1 MTGQTNQSRPINAV
15 AVYCG
20 ARVGDDPAFEAATQ
34 ALGAEIARRGL
45 TTVYGGGHLGLMGK
59 LADAALAQGGKV
71 IGVIPESMVEK
82 EQAHRGLTEQ
92 HVVGTM
98 HDRKSM
104 MVGLCDAFVVLPG
117 GVGTLDE
124 LFEAVTWYQLSI
136 HRKPLA
142 IVNTL
147 GYYDHLWRFLEDAA
161 QRAFLPRSTFDMLK
175 LAPTPAAALDALL
188 A

>member
-1 MTGQTNQSRPINAV
+1 MTRNTPSDRPITAV

-20 ARVGDDPAFEAATQ
+20 ARAGDDPAFETATKD
-34 ALGAEIARRGL
+34 LGAEIARRGL

-59 LADAALAQGGKV
+59 LADAALAQNGKV

-82 EQAHRGLTEQ
+82 EQAHQGLTEQ

-104 MVGLCDAFVVLPG
+104 IVGLSDAFVVLPG

-136 HRKPLA
+136 HRKPIA

-147 GYYDHLWRFLEDAA
+147 GYYDHLWRFLADAA
-161 QRAFLPRSTFDMLK
+161 QRTFLPQGTFDMLK

-188 A
+188 S